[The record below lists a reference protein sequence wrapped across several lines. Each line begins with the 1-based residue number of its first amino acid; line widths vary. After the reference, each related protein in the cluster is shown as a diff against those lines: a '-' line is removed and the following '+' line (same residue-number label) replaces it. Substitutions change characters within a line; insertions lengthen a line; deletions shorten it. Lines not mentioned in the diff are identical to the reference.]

1 LDLLRLVRARCF
13 VSSVVTPRGY
23 KSIWPPTRT
32 PSSSH
37 MNSHCLLASF
47 MCLKGEREENIERDT
62 GEISGAYRVLLLLP
76 SHLMVD
82 QGLTLSEVT

>member
-1 LDLLRLVRARCF
+1 
-13 VSSVVTPRGY
+13 
-23 KSIWPPTRT
+23 
-32 PSSSH
+32 
-37 MNSHCLLASF
+37 